1 MQAEELTE
9 KTLDVKSLEDEHV
22 LLKEAVEM
30 ALDDENPGEFYLE
43 EINNLE
49 QARRNNL
56 GELESEWQEIA
67 SLLCYFCLQYFVVW
81 IWAAT
86 KKIDMTFMCKDTPNN
101 CLYG

>member
-1 MQAEELTE
+1 MILDLFFDLLQIRLEIEDVNRQNKMQAEELTE

-43 EINNLE
+43 EINNQV

-56 GELESEWQEIA
+56 GELESEW
-67 SLLCYFCLQYFVVW
+67 
-81 IWAAT
+81 
-86 KKIDMTFMCKDTPNN
+86 
-101 CLYG
+101 